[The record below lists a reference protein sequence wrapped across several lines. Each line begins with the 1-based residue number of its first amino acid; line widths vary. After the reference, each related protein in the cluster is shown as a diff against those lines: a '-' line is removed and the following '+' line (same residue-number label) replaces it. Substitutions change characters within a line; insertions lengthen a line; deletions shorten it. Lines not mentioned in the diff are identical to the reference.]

1 LKSIRGHSDV
11 SARGGSGGV
20 RRSHDEKGR
29 KDGTAM
35 DVTWKWAREKK
46 VSGGAPLS
54 AGCSPGSRTFFQTQP
69 AKMTELSVSKQR
81 GKVAQHIPAWRG
93 RRGARFV
100 SVKSE
105 ESEPCNP
112 ALVTCAKAAFSPGT
126 SSRRTSCS
134 RWAEAIYSD
143 PAPPQPRNPGRPAG
157 AGRVSIH
164 PCPPGSGS
172 GSGRPPSVKGY
183 PPIRGVPART
193 SASRRL
199 GNGLISGFG
208 GTPQILTK
216 ARVCIHKTT
225 SHARSQ
231 CPEICSF
238 GPHRSFLPAMPM
250 KCFALLTRSGE

>member
-1 LKSIRGHSDV
+1 MG
-11 SARGGSGGV
+11 
-20 RRSHDEKGR
+20 
-29 KDGTAM
+29 
-35 DVTWKWAREKK
+35 AREKG
-46 VSGGAPLS
+46 SGGAPLS

-134 RWAEAIYSD
+134 RWAEVICSD

-157 AGRVSIH
+157 AGRVSTH

-172 GSGRPPSVKGY
+172 GSGSGRPPLVKGISIHEFGRVRQAY
-183 PPIRGVPART
+183 RQVED
-193 SASRRL
+193 L
-199 GNGLISGFG
+199 GNGLISG
-208 GTPQILTK
+208 L
-216 ARVCIHKTT
+216 AAHHKGSTHKRLLPT
-225 SHARSQ
+225 LALSAPRSAPSVPTGPSYRR
-231 CPEICSF
+231 CP
-238 GPHRSFLPAMPM
+238 
-250 KCFALLTRSGE
+250 